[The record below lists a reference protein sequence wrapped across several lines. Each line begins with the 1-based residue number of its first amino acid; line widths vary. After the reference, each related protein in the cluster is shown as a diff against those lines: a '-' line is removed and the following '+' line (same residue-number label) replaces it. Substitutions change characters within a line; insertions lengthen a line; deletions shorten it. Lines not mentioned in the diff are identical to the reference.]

1 MNGNF
6 LLDTNA
12 IINILKDG
20 CNLVK
25 PGIYFFV
32 SIITEMELLSYP
44 KLTFEEEKI
53 IHKLLNS
60 SSIINIDDSIKE
72 KAIDLRKKYLIKL
85 PDAIICATAMSK
97 KMKLVSDDEKLFK
110 IKSLEVI
117 NLEKITRGN

>member
-1 MNGNF
+1 
-6 LLDTNA
+6 
-12 IINILKDG
+12 
-20 CNLVK
+20 
-25 PGIYFFV
+25 
-32 SIITEMELLSYP
+32 
-44 KLTFEEEKI
+44 LTFEEEKI

-117 NLEKITRGN
+117 NLEKIIRVN